1 MCVFNQ
7 VWICCPCPHP
17 AFQPSFCV
25 FHALFAT
32 FSKFDSFAEKEI
44 REEEKYKKSFF
55 CCSEHLLFP
64 LPLSPLLSFH
74 FFYLFLVF
82 VFWSSDETCLFS
94 PATVLHFSRLL
105 SVKIH
110 LSSPFFRPSE
120 PFLTEMRAYLVSL
133 FILGLSFCHFTLP
146 CRIFFPFLSLP
157 RPLLLFCKITRSL
170 LSDISCLTAWVIPS
184 DLHICIKLQGNLLNY
199 EGTHTRT
206 HT

>member
-32 FSKFDSFAEKEI
+32 FSKFDSFAEKKI

-146 CRIFFPFLSLP
+146 CRIFFLSYPCLGLCCSSVRLP
-157 RPLLLFCKITRSL
+157 
-170 LSDISCLTAWVIPS
+170 DHSCLTSVVWQPGSYRATCTFVLSCREIF
-184 DLHICIKLQGNLLNY
+184 
-199 EGTHTRT
+199 
-206 HT
+206 